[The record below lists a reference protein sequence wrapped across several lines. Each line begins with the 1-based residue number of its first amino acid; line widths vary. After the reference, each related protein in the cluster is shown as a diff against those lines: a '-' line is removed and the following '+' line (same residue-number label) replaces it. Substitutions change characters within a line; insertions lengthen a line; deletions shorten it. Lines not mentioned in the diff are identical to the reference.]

1 MEKDRVKLVDI
12 PFLNATRKEF
22 VNILKER
29 LDDEKKTFV
38 VTANPEILMKT
49 KENARYKAVVRNA
62 DYVVADGIG
71 VILLSK
77 LKKTPLKERIAGFD
91 LTEDLLEYAN
101 EKGLSIYL
109 LGAKEE
115 VNEKAALEIEKKYN
129 NVKVVGRHHGYIGI
143 KNREVYLE
151 LLEKE
156 PDIVFVALGAPKQE
170 LFIREHIK
178 KYNKGLFIGVGGS
191 LDVHAKAIKRAP
203 NIWIRLNLEWLYRM
217 LKQPSRIVRNIK
229 TFKFMIKELFKN

>member
-1 MEKDRVKLVDI
+1 MIYIVLKVGKDVEKDRVKLVDI

-77 LKKTPLKERIAGFD
+77 LKKTPLQERI
-91 LTEDLLEYAN
+91 EN
-101 EKGLSIYL
+101 
-109 LGAKEE
+109 
-115 VNEKAALEIEKKYN
+115 
-129 NVKVVGRHHGYIGI
+129 GR
-143 KNREVYLE
+143 
-151 LLEKE
+151 
-156 PDIVFVALGAPKQE
+156 
-170 LFIREHIK
+170 
-178 KYNKGLFIGVGGS
+178 
-191 LDVHAKAIKRAP
+191 
-203 NIWIRLNLEWLYRM
+203 
-217 LKQPSRIVRNIK
+217 
-229 TFKFMIKELFKN
+229 